1 MRMPE
6 KQTLRPKFGQQ
17 NWLGDVE
24 KPRYFT
30 RYMFPGLMRLVY
42 RGLANVFGFVLSLSA
57 VSTVARW
64 ALERVGLSVDDTP
77 ITWIEWCIVA
87 AVASV
92 VTARRYR
99 RRAKRSCLKVTPLAK
114 LSKGRVAH

>member
-30 RYMFPGLMRLVY
+30 RYTLPGLVRLVY
-42 RGLANVFGFVLSLSA
+42 RGLVNVIGFILSLSA
-57 VSTVARW
+57 VFTVARW
-64 ALERVGLSVDDTP
+64 ALERVGMSVDGPP
-77 ITWIEWCIVA
+77 ITGIEWCIVA

-92 VTARRYR
+92 VAARKWRQ
-99 RRAKRSCLKVTPLAK
+99 RAKRSCLKVTPLAK
-114 LSKGRVAH
+114 FSKRRAER